1 MKKKTLSH
9 SRPFTLIELLVVIAI
24 IAILAGM
31 LLPALSKAR
40 NQAQSTTCSSN
51 LRQIAMSAI
60 MYASDNKNYMV
71 PYTTATG
78 TGRTK
83 PGNYWLG
90 VLGSS
95 TYDLTT
101 NPLLGEYYGNEPE
114 IMMCPDANVSSPS
127 ATENGGGYG
136 YNGKWFGGYDAE
148 HLKISVMSKI
158 SQTIV
163 FGDCASSGKGASA
176 YDTVR
181 LTPYMY
187 CKVKPDGTQFSNK
200 TSGTNHFRHDGRARV
215 AWGDGHVTSENPGT
229 LNTSHACAVVSKV
242 GYVGGGGEDLYN
254 PIRTSDSC
262 PDE

>member
-40 NQAQSTTCSSN
+40 NQAENTTCSSN
-51 LRQIAMSAI
+51 LRQIAMAAI
-60 MYASDNKNYMV
+60 MYAGDYKNYMV

-78 TGRTK
+78 SGKTK

-90 VLGSS
+90 VLSNS
-95 TYDLTT
+95 VYNLND
-101 NPLLGEYYGNEPE
+101 NPLLGTYYNEE
-114 IMMCPDANVSSPS
+114 ARIMICPNAVIPDPS
-127 ATENGGGYG
+127 ASANGGGYG
-136 YNGKWFGGYDAE
+136 YNGKWFGGYDAD
-148 HLKISVMSKI
+148 HIKITAMPRI
-158 SQTIV
+158 DRTIM
-163 FGDCASSGKGASA
+163 FGDCASSGKGSSA
-176 YDTVR
+176 YDSVR

-187 CKVKPDGTQFSNK
+187 CKIKPDGTQFSNK
-200 TSGTNHFRHDGRARV
+200 TSGTNHFRHDGRALV
-215 AWGDGHVTSENPGT
+215 AWGDGHATSETYGT
-229 LNTSHACAVVSKV
+229 LNTSHACAIVSKV

-254 PIRTSDSC
+254 PTRTSDSC

>member
-1 MKKKTLSH
+1 MKTKTMSH

-40 NQAQSTTCSSN
+40 NQAESTTCSSN
-51 LRQIAMSAI
+51 LRQIAMAAI
-60 MYASDNKNYMV
+60 MYAGDYKNYMV

-90 VLGSS
+90 VLGKS
-95 TYDLTT
+95 TYDLTV

-114 IMMCPDANVSSPS
+114 VMICPDATVSSPS

-136 YNGKWFGGYDAE
+136 YNGKWFGGYDAD
-148 HLKISVMSKI
+148 HIKITTMPSIAK
-158 SQTIV
+158 TIM

-176 YDTVR
+176 YDAVR

-187 CKVKPDGTQFSNK
+187 CKIKPDGTQFSNK

-229 LNTSHACAVVSKV
+229 LNISHACAVVSKV

-254 PIRTSDSC
+254 PTRTSDSC